1 MKKLLITC
9 GTLFALSA
17 SLPAFA
23 EDPVGDWTGSI
34 EGMIRLNIFFTK
46 TPSGQHEV
54 NIISPDD
61 DKETIKADK
70 VEARENFM
78 RFSIAKYNANYEA
91 KWDETQKAWLGTW
104 TQGQSL
110 KLKLT
115 RLDAEALAAQTQRRP
130 QEEAIAKSPRNY
142 SSKDVSFQNAKVKIS
157 LAGTLTLPQ
166 GKGPFPAVVL
176 VHGSGPN
183 DRDETIKDHK
193 FFLVLADH
201 LSTQG
206 IAVLR
211 YDKRGIAAS
220 TGDYKSATT
229 FDFADDAQAAVDY
242 LRTHSEINQDKLGV
256 IGHSE
261 GGLIA
266 PMLAANNPKLKFI
279 VLMAGPGV
287 RTDAVLLEQSRL
299 TLLANGESQAEVEK
313 AQKVFREAYSIMN
326 SGADNKTISER
337 LKAYFDQAEKNGDL
351 DKGAGAKQL
360 SRLERPW
367 FRAFIK
373 YDPAP
378 TLAKVKQA
386 TLVLNGE
393 LDLQV
398 PAKMNL
404 DGIRANMKANKN
416 VVIKELPKLNH
427 LFQTATTG
435 SSAEYGKIDET
446 LSPTALE
453 AMSGWILQ
461 Q

>member
-1 MKKLLITC
+1 MKKFLITC
-9 GTLFALSA
+9 STLFTMSA

-23 EDPVGDWTGSI
+23 EDPVGDWTGLI
-34 EGMIRLNIFFTK
+34 EGKIRLNISVTK
-46 TPSGQHEV
+46 TQAGQHEV
-54 NIISPDD
+54 TVISPDD
-61 DKETIKADK
+61 GNESIKADK
-70 VEARENFM
+70 VEAGENFM
-78 RFSIAKYNANYEA
+78 RFSIAKLNCNYEA

-104 TQGQSL
+104 TQGQQV

-115 RLDAEALAAQTQRRP
+115 RLDAEALAAQVKKRP

-142 SSKDVSFQNAKVKIS
+142 SSTDVSFQNAKAKIS

-193 FFLVLADH
+193 IFLVLADH
-201 LSTQG
+201 LSKQG

-220 TGDYKSATT
+220 KGDYKSATT

-242 LRTHSEINQDKLGV
+242 LRTRSEINQDKLGM

-266 PMLAANNPKLKFI
+266 PMLAVNDPKLKFI
-279 VLMAGPGV
+279 VLMAAPSI
-287 RTDAVLLEQSRL
+287 RIDAVLLEQSRL
-299 TLLANGESQAEVEK
+299 TGLANGESQTEVEK
-313 AQKVFREAYSIMN
+313 AQKVSREAYAIMN
-326 SGADNKTISER
+326 SGADDKTISER
-337 LKAYFDQAEKNGDL
+337 LKAHFDQAEKNGDL
-351 DKGAGAKQL
+351 AKGAGAGQL

-367 FRAFIK
+367 NRTFIK

-404 DGIRANMKANKN
+404 DGIRASMKANKN

-427 LFQTATTG
+427 LFQTATSG
-435 SSAEYGKIDET
+435 SSAEYGKIEET
-446 LSPTALE
+446 LSPIALD
-453 AMSGWILQ
+453 AISGWILQ